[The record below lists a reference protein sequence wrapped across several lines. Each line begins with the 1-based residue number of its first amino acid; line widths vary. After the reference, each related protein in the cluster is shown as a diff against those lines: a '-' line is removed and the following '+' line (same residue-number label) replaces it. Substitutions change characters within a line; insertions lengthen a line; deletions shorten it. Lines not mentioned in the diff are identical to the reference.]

1 MVPVD
6 LQFVVDEMDGF
17 SDDWAACINRK
28 TGEIF
33 LYSEIELYLQEDN
46 EENVLAI
53 RQALSD

>member
-33 LYSEIELYLQEDN
+33 SYSEIELYLQEDN

-53 RQALSD
+53 RQ